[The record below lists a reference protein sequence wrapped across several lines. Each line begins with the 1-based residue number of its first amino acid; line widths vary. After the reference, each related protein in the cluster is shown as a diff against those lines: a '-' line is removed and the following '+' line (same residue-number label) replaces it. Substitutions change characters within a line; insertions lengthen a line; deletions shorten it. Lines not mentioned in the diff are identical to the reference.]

1 MERARPGPGE
11 LLVRLK
17 SRYCSDPSYR
27 SDAPGM
33 ILMVIFSLNISCLMF
48 KYLLLNEA
56 IIFLLSD
63 F

>member
-33 ILMVIFSLNISCLMF
+33 ILMVIFSLNVMF